1 MFLYYLYHYFGK
13 NRKWLNIAHNVFDKY
28 IAISAGIVIFG
39 SLILQ
44 VYFDREPKLI
54 VVFIHNLPI
63 IIKIFLIHLWWIVVV
78 VAILSIFGVFF
89 IPSFARNRTKQNII
103 TEIFINRLRFVALM
117 LGMLIFGFL
126 AFVMFGVLLK
136 MFAFGI
142 AIFLCLLWAVSKY
155 MATKSIALSEN
166 GVIIR
171 QICGEIFIPYSNLYP
186 LSECEL
192 QKAVE
197 NKMIDIRYGDYA
209 GVRFEVGKDKN
220 TIEQFM
226 NLYNKKVMDS
236 HKVMIKTKD

>member
-28 IAISAGIVIFG
+28 IAISASIVIFG
-39 SLILQ
+39 TLVLQ
-44 VYFDREPKLI
+44 VYYEPKLI
-54 VVFIHNLPI
+54 VAFIHNLPI
-63 IIKIFLIHLWWIVVV
+63 IIKIFLIYLWWIVVV
-78 VAILSIFGVFF
+78 VAILAIVSLFF
-89 IPSFARNRTKQNII
+89 IPPFARNRTKQNII
-103 TEIFINRLRFVALM
+103 TEIFINRWRFIVLM
-117 LGMLIFGFL
+117 LGMLVFGFL

-142 AIFLCLLWAVSKY
+142 AIFLCLLLVTLQY
-155 MATKSIALSEN
+155 VATKSIALGEN

-186 LSECEL
+186 LSEREL
-192 QKAVE
+192 QKAIE
-197 NKMIDIRYGDYA
+197 DKMISIKYGDYA

-220 TIEQFM
+220 TREQFM

-236 HKVMIKTKD
+236 RKMTTNP